1 MKKLLAVLLACS
13 AFAFAMTGC
22 SDKKEEEKESSSS
35 VSEASEDSKSE
46 DEYSDS
52 ESEAEKEDSDS
63 SSEASEEEETVEAT
77 TMDIPSISEGLV
89 DDALTGSW
97 FNEYLGGCYVFKDDS
112 TLAMEM
118 DYSEM
123 MHFKGDKL
131 ILGEQEAAYETDGK
145 KVIAAV
151 DYEEFGIEA
160 PTNEDGT
167 ASSEK
172 YEFLVMERE
181 EASDSIDGTYKLTG
195 GEIYTMF
202 ETIYSSINM
211 EPSLTMIVD
220 GESLKLIIDMCE
232 YSADGKT
239 LQMFGEGAAIFGLG
253 EEDPKCIYVIDG
265 DKLTLTDASG
275 ATDEFTKQ

>member
-13 AFAFAMTGC
+13 AFALAMTGC

-35 VSEASEDSKSE
+35 VSESSEDKN
-46 DEYSDS
+46 SDS
-52 ESEAEKEDSDS
+52 ESEAEKYDSDS
-63 SSEASEEEETVEAT
+63 SDEDSEEETAEPT

-97 FNEYLGGCYVFKDDS
+97 FNEYLGGCYVFMEDN

-131 ILGEQEAAYETDGK
+131 VLGEKETSYETDGK
-145 KVIAAV
+145 KVLAAV
-151 DYEEFGIEA
+151 DYKEFGVEA

-167 ASSEK
+167 ATGEK

-181 EASDSIDGTYKLTG
+181 KEGDSIDGTYKLTG

-202 ETIYSSINM
+202 ESIYSSINM
-211 EPSLTMIVD
+211 EPNLTIVVD
-220 GESLKLIIDMCE
+220 GESLKLVIDMCD

-239 LQMFGEGAAIFGLG
+239 VQMFGEGAAIFGLG
-253 EEDPKCIYVIDG
+253 DEDPKCSYKIDG
-265 DKLTLTDASG
+265 DKLTLTDIHG
-275 ATDEFTKQ
+275 ITDEFTKQ

>member
-13 AFAFAMTGC
+13 AFALAMTGC
-22 SDKKEEEKESSSS
+22 NDKKEEEKESSSS

-52 ESEAEKEDSDS
+52 E
-63 SSEASEEEETVEAT
+63 SEASEEEETVEAT

-97 FNEYLGGCYVFKDDS
+97 FNEYLGGCYVFMEDN

-131 ILGEQEAAYETDGK
+131 VLGEKETSYETDGK
-145 KVIAAV
+145 KVLAAV
-151 DYEEFGIEA
+151 DYKEFGVEA

-167 ASSEK
+167 ATGEK

-181 EASDSIDGTYKLTG
+181 KEGDSIDGTYKLTG

-202 ETIYSSINM
+202 ESIYSSINM
-211 EPSLTMIVD
+211 EPNLTIVVD
-220 GESLKLIIDMCE
+220 GESLKLVIDMCD

-239 LQMFGEGAAIFGLG
+239 VQMFGEGAAIFGLG
-253 EEDPKCIYVIDG
+253 DEDPKCSYKIDG
-265 DKLTLTDASG
+265 DKLTLTDIHG
-275 ATDEFTKQ
+275 ITDEFTKQ